1 MPQFGLVVAGMK
13 YIASIS
19 FGKDSL
25 AMLLKLIENQE
36 HIDSVVFY
44 DTGMEFDAIYKT
56 RDQVLPLLDYH
67 NINFVT
73 LRPKEPFL
81 YSMLERKVKYRNK
94 DGFHYGYEWCG
105 GSCRWGTT
113 AKLRAIQSYKKS
125 LNDYVV
131 DYVGIAADES
141 SRFCKAQQEG
151 KILPLVDYN
160 MTESDCLQ
168 FCYDKGYSWNEN
180 GVRLYDVLDRVSC
193 WCCRN
198 KNLKELYNIYRYLPT
213 YWNKL
218 KELQL
223 QISTPF
229 KGNGKSIFE
238 LEERFKTYGG

>member
-1 MPQFGLVVAGMK
+1 MK
-13 YIASIS
+13 YIASVS

-73 LRPKEPFL
+73 LHPKEPFL